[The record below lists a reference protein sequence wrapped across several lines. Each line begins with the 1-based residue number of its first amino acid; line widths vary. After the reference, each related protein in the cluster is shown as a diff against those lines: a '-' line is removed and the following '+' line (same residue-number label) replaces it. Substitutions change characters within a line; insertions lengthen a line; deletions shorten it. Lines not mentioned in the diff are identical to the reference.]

1 MQDQSGK
8 SMLPACGRKSARRTV
23 ATLLGAGA
31 LALVVAACGSSG
43 SSGSGSSG
51 GSSQPAGGGG
61 GKQLKVGVLIPGFP
75 KDGGFM
81 ESAAAGVDRAKAQ
94 LGDRVK
100 IQSITQVSSADMQ
113 QALTQLATSSDLVVS
128 IGGQTDEAL
137 RQVVK
142 SFPDK
147 KFVEVGGPPDPLGNL
162 AMYDPK
168 QAEIAFVAGALA
180 ALSSKTGKVQFLAGV
195 EIPPI
200 VNTANEFAKGA
211 KYAKPSITVLPP
223 GYTGDF
229 EDVSKAKEA
238 ALAGIARGADVQ
250 YQILNTGLKGM
261 LQAAHEKGTKVIGGP
276 LTHDCGFDPAFL
288 GYTKSDIGLAA
299 EYAMK
304 QALDGT
310 WKAQYVPFGLAST
323 TGASGIVSCSD
334 SASVKSRLDKI
345 MAAIRSG
352 SIKTV

>member
-1 MQDQSGK
+1 
-8 SMLPACGRKSARRTV
+8 
-23 ATLLGAGA
+23 
-31 LALVVAACGSSG
+31 
-43 SSGSGSSG
+43 
-51 GSSQPAGGGG
+51 
-61 GKQLKVGVLIPGFP
+61 
-75 KDGGFM
+75 M
-81 ESAAAGVDRAKAQ
+81 ESAANGVVRAKSD
-94 LGDRVK
+94 LGSKVK

-113 QALTQLATSSDLVVS
+113 QALTQLASSNDLVVS

-142 SFPDK
+142 SFPSK
-147 KFVEVGGPPDPLGNL
+147 KFVEVGGPPDALSNL

-180 ALSSKTGKVQFLAGV
+180 ALSSKTGKVQFLAGL

-276 LTHDCGFDPAFL
+276 LTHECGFDSAFL

-304 QALDGT
+304 QVLAGT

-323 TGASGIVSCSD
+323 TGASGIVSCNDD
-334 SASVKSRLDKI
+334 SAVKSKLQKI
-345 MAAIRSG
+345 MADIKSG
-352 SIKTV
+352 QIKTV

>member
-8 SMLPACGRKSARRTV
+8 SMLPAFGRKSARRKA
-23 ATLLGAGA
+23 ATLLGVGA
-31 LALVVAACGSSG
+31 VALVVAACG

-51 GSSQPAGGGG
+51 GSSQASGGG

-94 LGDRVK
+94 LGGRVK
-100 IQSITQVSSADMQ
+100 IQSITQVASADMQ
-113 QALTQLATSSDLVVS
+113 QALTQLASSNDLIVS

-142 SFPDK
+142 SFPSK
-147 KFVEVGGPPDPLGNL
+147 KFVEVGGPPNPLRNL

-180 ALSSKTGKVQFLAGV
+180 ALSSKTGKVQFLAGL

-276 LTHDCGFDPAFL
+276 LTHACGFDPAFL
-288 GYTKSDIGLAA
+288 GYTKSDIGFAA

-310 WKAQYVPFGLAST
+310 WKPKYIPFGLASP
-323 TGASGIVSCSD
+323 TGASGIVSCNK
-334 SASVKSRLDKI
+334 SASVKSRLKKI
-345 MAAIRSG
+345 MADIKSG

>member
-1 MQDQSGK
+1 MEEQSGK
-8 SMLPACGRKSARRTV
+8 SMLPAFTRGRARRTAALFTV
-23 ATLLGAGA
+23 GAV
-31 LALVVAACGSSG
+31 ALVVAACGSSG
-43 SSGSGSSG
+43 SGSSSG
-51 GSSQPAGGGG
+51 GSSQASGGES
-61 GKQLKVGVLIPGFP
+61 GKQVKVGVLIPGFP
-75 KDGGFM
+75 KDGGYM
-81 ESAAAGVDRAKAQ
+81 ESAAAGVDRAKSE
-94 LGDRVK
+94 LGGKVK
-100 IQSITQVSSADMQ
+100 IQSITQVASADMQ
-113 QALTQLATSSDLVVS
+113 QALTQLASGSDLVVS

-147 KFVEVGGPPDPLGNL
+147 KFVEVGGPPDPLSNL

-168 QAEIAFVAGALA
+168 QAEIAYVAGALA

-211 KYAKPSITVLPP
+211 KHAKASITVLPP

-276 LTHDCGFDPAFL
+276 LTHDCGFDPAFV
-288 GYTKSDIGLAA
+288 GFTKSDIGLAA

-304 QALDGT
+304 QVLAGT

-323 TGASGIVSCSD
+323 TGASGIVSCNDD
-334 SASVKSRLDKI
+334 SAVKSKLQKI
-345 MAAIRSG
+345 MADIKSG
-352 SIKTV
+352 QIKTV

>member
-1 MQDQSGK
+1 MQEHTGK
-8 SMLPACGRKSARRTV
+8 SMLPAFGRRGPRRPV
-23 ATLLGAGA
+23 ATLVGVGVV
-31 LALVVAACGSSG
+31 ALVVAACGSSG
-43 SSGSGSSG
+43 SGSSG
-51 GSSQPAGGGG
+51 STGQASGGGSA
-61 GKQLKVGVLIPGFP
+61 KQIKVGVLIPGFP

-81 ESAAAGVDRAKAQ
+81 ESAANGVDRAKAS
-94 LGDRVK
+94 LGGKVQ
-100 IQSITQVSSADMQ
+100 IQSITQVASADMQ
-113 QALTQLATSSDLVVS
+113 QALTQLASSSDLVVS

-147 KFVEVGGPPDPLGNL
+147 KFVEVGGPPDTLTNL

-168 QAEIAFVAGALA
+168 QAEISFVAGALA

-211 KYAKPSITVLPP
+211 KYAKPSITVVPP

-238 ALAGIARGADVQ
+238 ALAGIARGVDVQ

-276 LTHDCGFDPAFL
+276 LTHACGFDSAFL

-304 QALDGT
+304 QVLDGT
-310 WKAQYVPFGLAST
+310 WKASYVPFGLGSS
-323 TGASGIVSCSD
+323 TGASGIVSCND
-334 SASVKSRLDKI
+334 SATVKSRLKQI
-345 MAAIRSG
+345 MADIRS
-352 SIKTV
+352 SKIKTI

>member
-1 MQDQSGK
+1 MTIAG
-8 SMLPACGRKSARRTV
+8 V
-23 ATLLGAGA
+23 ALTCAG
-31 LALVVAACGSSG
+31 LAACGSS
-43 SSGSGSSG
+43 SSG
-51 GSSQPAGGGG
+51 GSSSSSGGGG
-61 GKQLKVGVLIPGFP
+61 GNGKQLKVGVLIPGFP

-81 ESAAAGVDRAKAQ
+81 ESAADGVTKAQ
-94 LGDRVK
+94 KDLGNKVQIKRIDTVW
-100 IQSITQVSSADMQ
+100 SADMQ

-147 KFVEVGGPPDPLGNL
+147 KFVEVGGPPDTLSNL

-180 ALSSKTGKVQFLAGV
+180 ALTSKTGKVQFLAGV

-261 LQAAHEKGTKVIGGP
+261 LQAAQEKGTKVIGGP
-276 LTHDCGFDPAFL
+276 LTHSCSYNKAFIGF
-288 GYTKSDIGLAA
+288 TKSDIGFAT

-304 QALDGT
+304 QALAGT
-310 WKAQYVPFGLAST
+310 WKPKYIPFGLKSD
-323 TGASGIVSCSD
+323 TGASGIIACTSK
-334 SASVKSRLDKI
+334 AGVKKKLDQI
-345 MAAIRSG
+345 MANIRDG
-352 SIKTV
+352 KIKTV

>member
-1 MQDQSGK
+1 MEEQSGK
-8 SMLPACGRKSARRTV
+8 SMLPAFERGRTRRAAALFT
-23 ATLLGAGA
+23 LGAV
-31 LALVVAACGSSG
+31 ALVVAACGSSDSG
-43 SSGSGSSG
+43 SSSSGSSQASSG
-51 GSSQPAGGGG
+51 DS
-61 GKQLKVGVLIPGFP
+61 GKQVKVGVLIPGFP

-81 ESAAAGVDRAKAQ
+81 ESAAAGVERAKSS
-94 LGDRVK
+94 LGGKVK

-142 SFPDK
+142 SFPGK
-147 KFVEVGGPPDPLGNL
+147 KFVEVGGPPDTLSNL

-168 QAEIAFVAGALA
+168 QAEIAYVAGALA
-180 ALSSKTGKVQFLAGV
+180 ALSSKTGTVQFLAGV

-211 KYAKPSITVLPP
+211 KHAKPSIKVLPP

-276 LTHDCGFDPAFL
+276 LTHECGFDPAFL
-288 GYTKSDIGLAA
+288 GYTKSDIGFAA

-304 QALDGT
+304 QVLAGT
-310 WKAQYVPFGLAST
+310 WKAQYVPFGLGST
-323 TGASGIVSCSD
+323 TGASGIVSCND
-334 SASVKSRLDKI
+334 SASVKSRLQKI
-345 MAAIRSG
+345 MADIKSHK
-352 SIKTV
+352 IKTV

>member
-1 MQDQSGK
+1 MHQQAG
-8 SMLPACGRKSARRTV
+8 TV
-23 ATLLGAGA
+23 ARPTWRQRRVRHTIITV
-31 LALVVAACGSSG
+31 LAIGIGSLAVAACGSSG
-43 SSGSGSSG
+43 SDSGSAASSG
-51 GSSQPAGGGG
+51 DAAE
-61 GKQLKVGVLIPGFP
+61 GKQVKVGVLIPGFP

-81 ESAAAGVDRAKAQ
+81 ESAANGVARAKSQ
-94 LGDRVK
+94 LGGKVTIK
-100 IQSITQVSSADMQ
+100 SITQVPSADMQ
-113 QALTQLATSSDLVVS
+113 QALTQLASTSDLVIS

-142 SFPDK
+142 SFPSK
-147 KFVEVGGPPDPLGNL
+147 KFVEVGGPPDALGNL

-180 ALSSKTGKVQFLAGV
+180 ALTSKTGSVQFLAGV

-276 LTHDCGFDPAFL
+276 LTHDCGFDPAFA
-288 GYTKSDIGLAA
+288 GYTKSDIGFAA

-304 QALDGT
+304 QVLDGT
-310 WKAQYVPFGLAST
+310 WNAKYVPFGLKSS
-323 TGASGIVSCSD
+323 TGASDIVACTD
-334 SASVKSRLDKI
+334 NGSVKSRLSQI
-345 MAAIRSG
+345 MDDIRAG
-352 SIKTV
+352 KIKTV

>member
-1 MQDQSGK
+1 MEQHSGT
-8 SMLPACGRKSARRTV
+8 SMPFAFTRARARRIS
-23 ATLLGAGA
+23 ALFALGA
-31 LALVVAACGSSG
+31 LALVAAACGSSG
-43 SSGSGSSG
+43 SSSGG
-51 GSSQPAGGGG
+51 GSSQASGG
-61 GKQLKVGVLIPGFP
+61 GKQVKVGVLIPGFP

-81 ESAAAGVDRAKAQ
+81 ESAADGVVRAKSD
-94 LGDRVK
+94 LGGKVK
-100 IQSITQVSSADMQ
+100 IQSISQVSSADMQ
-113 QALTQLATSSDLVVS
+113 QALTQLASTNDLIVS

-142 SFPDK
+142 SFPSK
-147 KFVEVGGPPDPLGNL
+147 KFVEVGGPPNPLSNL

-276 LTHDCGFDPAFL
+276 LTHKCGFDPAFL

-304 QALDGT
+304 QVLAGK
-310 WKAQYVPFGLAST
+310 WKAQYIPFGLAST
-323 TGASGIVSCSD
+323 TGASGIISCNKD
-334 SASVKSRLDKI
+334 SAVDSKLKKI
-345 MAAIRSG
+345 MADIKSG
-352 SIKTV
+352 KIKTV

>member
-1 MQDQSGK
+1 MEEQSRR
-8 SMLPACGRKSARRTV
+8 SMLPAFTRGRTRRTAAV
-23 ATLLGAGA
+23 FAVGAV
-31 LALVVAACGSSG
+31 ALVVAACGSSD
-43 SSGSGSSG
+43 SGSSG
-51 GSSQPAGGGG
+51 GSSSQASGGGD
-61 GKQLKVGVLIPGFP
+61 GKQVKVGVLIPGFP

-81 ESAAAGVDRAKAQ
+81 ESAAAGVNRAKSN
-94 LGDRVK
+94 LGSQVK

-113 QALTQLATSSDLVVS
+113 QALTQLATSSDLIVS

-147 KFVEVGGPPDPLGNL
+147 KFVEVGGPPDPLNNL

-211 KYAKPSITVLPP
+211 KYAKPSVTVLPP

-276 LTHDCGFDPAFL
+276 LTHQCGFDPAFL
-288 GYTKSDIGLAA
+288 GYTKSDIGFAA

-304 QALDGT
+304 QVIAGT
-310 WKAQYVPFGLAST
+310 WKAQYVPFGLGST
-323 TGASGIVSCSD
+323 TGASGLISCNED
-334 SASVKSRLDKI
+334 AAVKSKLDKI
-345 MAAIRSG
+345 MADIKASK
-352 SIKTV
+352 IKTV

>member
-8 SMLPACGRKSARRTV
+8 SMLPAFGRRSARRTV
-23 ATLLGAGA
+23 ATLFAVGAA
-31 LALVVAACGSSG
+31 ALVVAACGSSG
-43 SSGSGSSG
+43 SGSSGG
-51 GSSQPAGGGG
+51 GSSQPSGGNS

-81 ESAAAGVDRAKAQ
+81 ESAAVGVDRAKAE
-94 LGDRVK
+94 LGNRVK
-100 IQSITQVSSADMQ
+100 IQSITQVASADMQ

-147 KFVEVGGPPDPLGNL
+147 KFVEVGGPPDTLSNL

-180 ALSSKTGKVQFLAGV
+180 ALSSKTGKVQFLAGL

-276 LTHDCGFDPAFL
+276 LTHACGFDPAFL

-310 WKAQYVPFGLAST
+310 WKAKYIPFGLGST
-323 TGASGIVSCSD
+323 TGASGIVSCND
-334 SASVKSRLDKI
+334 SASVKGRLRTI
-345 MAAIRSG
+345 MADIKAG
-352 SIKTV
+352 KIKTI

>member
-1 MQDQSGK
+1 MHQQAG
-8 SMLPACGRKSARRTV
+8 TV
-23 ATLLGAGA
+23 ARPTWRQRRVRHTIITLAIGIGS
-31 LALVVAACGSSG
+31 LAVAACGSSG
-43 SSGSGSSG
+43 SDSGSAGSTG
-51 GSSQPAGGGG
+51 DATQ
-61 GKQLKVGVLIPGFP
+61 GKQVKVGVLIPGFP

-81 ESAAAGVDRAKAQ
+81 ESAANGVARAKSQ
-94 LGDRVK
+94 LGGKVAIK
-100 IQSITQVSSADMQ
+100 SISQVSSADMQ
-113 QALTQLATSSDLVVS
+113 QALTQLASTSDLVIS

-142 SFPDK
+142 SFPSK
-147 KFVEVGGPPDPLGNL
+147 KFVEVGGPPDALGNL

-180 ALSSKTGKVQFLAGV
+180 ALTSKTGSVQFLAGV

-276 LTHDCGFDPAFL
+276 LTHDCGFDPAFA
-288 GYTKSDIGLAA
+288 GYTKSDIGFAA

-304 QALDGT
+304 QVLDGT
-310 WKAQYVPFGLAST
+310 WNAKYVPFGLKSS
-323 TGASGIVSCSD
+323 TGASDIVACTD
-334 SASVKSRLDKI
+334 KGSVKSRLSQI
-345 MAAIRSG
+345 MDDIRAG
-352 SIKTV
+352 KIKTV